1 MTGQPGRFPEG
12 EPSVKSVT
20 AALAR
25 AQEVA
30 MARAAAVR
38 DAEASDE
45 SARGRSRGGLEESQK
60 GTDQHIAA
68 GSQANE

>member
-12 EPSVKSVT
+12 EPSVESVT

-38 DAEASDE
+38 DGEAGDE
-45 SARGRSRGGLEESQK
+45 SARGRGG
-60 GTDQHIAA
+60 G
-68 GSQANE
+68 GSGGVVNRERPAHSHRRERR

>member
-1 MTGQPGRFPEG
+1 MTGQPDRFPEG

-38 DAEASDE
+38 DAEVSQE
-45 SARGRSRGGLEESQK
+45 SADGATPDAPHMDLASATSGARKAVDDG
-60 GTDQHIAA
+60 
-68 GSQANE
+68 

>member
-38 DAEASDE
+38 DAETPLRASAAKGAQE
-45 SARGRSRGGLEESQK
+45 AGGTHDPGQAP
-60 GTDQHIAA
+60 GAA
-68 GSQANE
+68 PPGA